1 MRPKLL
7 RQGDIRL
14 RKTNG
19 SEAGG
24 SDLVKAGGAFKL
36 LNYLPKFLKILKT
49 VHLGFRYRRIDRG
62 ANPERSGR

>member
-1 MRPKLL
+1 M
-7 RQGDIRL
+7 

-49 VHLGFRYRRIDRG
+49 LHLGFRYRRIDRVPTLSAVEG
-62 ANPERSGR
+62 EIDQLAANIPRC